1 MTESTIQLEKTKKYD
16 LPLSC
21 LDYTFIS
28 ECENIKELEKII
40 KVLRSGEEGFYP
52 DLEKAAVEK
61 LEKLNPKS
69 RILRKETPVL
79 RPGDLQKDEKNK
91 MEEDMQDF
99 LSAMKSKDGGSG
111 DTTLTGNRTLPPV
124 RKGQINLS
132 TKKQESKPEVKS
144 NKSSL
149 PRSYSDWDKIDVDKE
164 LDNIDQEEE
173 RKQKDQEEN
182 KNIRTNKK
190 IVDIS
195 TTVDSEGLSYDE
207 ICIRAGR
214 EKDKGNEAFKCNDYE
229 EALLYYTRSLS
240 LVQTANLYNNR
251 ALAYLKLEKWKEAVK
266 DCDEVLDE
274 EPDNIK
280 ALLRRSTAYLGL
292 KDVESA
298 ERDLNDIL
306 SLDENNKRAKEML
319 KESADLRKEAE
330 KQKKE
335 RKVKGRRMVIEE
347 TEGSDDE
354 TNHVNGTTPE
364 SNGANAKSK
373 IEEIPVHRQNGL
385 HEDPAARKNKGTA
398 QKVVEANVETN
409 KKKPDK
415 DIWSLD
421 EIENCVNINKDI
433 DLNAMGMGIVN
444 TETLPEKPPGFTN
457 NMRDSDEEFEEEIE
471 VEKPSGLTITEITD
485 EDENADTTSSKVESV
500 KQEDIQKQEK
510 EDWAKTGARPKTMSP
525 RQQSVS
531 SDSDDEKV
539 DRVSPETQPEVKVET
554 KPAETCSQAEGAYS
568 GRRVFK
574 QEKLPPNLVAVKE
587 EGSALFKTGQY
598 GKAILR
604 YTHLIDELE
613 KDEIDQQVNLSL
625 MYSNRAACYL
635 KTGHCKAA
643 ITDCQRSLDL
653 IPHTVKPLLRRAA
666 ACEHLEKYS
675 QAYVDYKHILSIDSS
690 VALALSGSSRCQNIL
705 QQLDGPTW
713 REKLPPMVTASS
725 CEIPEIILDS
735 TTSSPSVVPTESSPP
750 PEELPNPDLEFEECK
765 KLGNNHVQE
774 SEFNKAV
781 ECYNICIKLSPDN
794 PVGYTNRALCYLK
807 LNQPTEAA
815 SDCDKALELDS
826 TNCKALYRRGL
837 ANKMLKHYK
846 DCLQDLSQVLK
857 LDPKNKAAQKEFDAV
872 RKIYKEE
879 LIFIKENT
887 PPAEQTN
894 AKKKPRTIEEITA
907 DVKKVLEEAVPDTKP
922 ESKST
927 QKSSKANKTE
937 GAKSSSGTDS
947 RKSSEEP
954 QDTGKTFKNKKNK
967 GKNDEPLQT
976 ADNKFSTKA
985 PVLSKE
991 DEMQKIQEDLD
1002 WLEPKQPEAPL
1013 SKSAKRRAKA
1023 KAKKSGETV
1032 VEEEEAEVTKTE
1044 EKATKKEQTSSET
1057 QKSDSKSSKKD
1068 NKNGSETESK
1078 SSKKSKAD
1086 SKKSSESDTASKT
1099 VTDAQSPTDGA
1110 AQSKSTK
1117 KKKQKQGSKES
1128 SPVMGQ
1134 MQTSSID
1141 PKKIKATPYEFMT
1154 AWNSLKSSK
1163 QSEPYTDLLRQ
1174 VPPQE
1179 LPKVIT
1185 NKLEGPMLTMMLKCI
1200 HKDLVSKGENDLG
1213 YKMLHHLSTVPRFST
1228 VSMFLS
1234 AEDKKDI
1241 SSAFAKLEK
1250 STSTEFSSSDI
1261 EALKKSY
1268 NIK

>member
-1 MTESTIQLEKTKKYD
+1 MTDSAIQLEKTKKYD

-79 RPGDLQKDEKNK
+79 QPGDLQKDEKNK

-99 LSAMKSKDGGSG
+99 LSVMKSKDSGSG
-111 DTTLTGNRTLPPV
+111 DTTLTGNKTLPPV

-132 TKKQESKPEVKS
+132 TKKQETKPEVKS

-164 LDNIDQEEE
+164 LDNMDKEEE
-173 RKQKDQEEN
+173 RKQQEQEEN

-190 IVDIS
+190 VVDIS
-195 TTVDSEGLSYDE
+195 TKVDSEGLSYDE

-214 EKDKGNEAFKCNDYE
+214 EKDKGNEAFKCSDFE
-229 EALLYYTRSLS
+229 EAVLYYTRSLS

-251 ALAYLKLEKWKEAVK
+251 ALAYLKLEKWKEALE

-298 ERDLNDIL
+298 DRDLNDIAN
-306 SLDENNKRAKEML
+306 LDKNNKRAKDLL
-319 KESADLRKEAE
+319 KESADLRKQAE
-330 KQKKE
+330 NQKKE

-354 TNHVNGTTPE
+354 VNHVNGTTPE
-364 SNGANAKSK
+364 SNAVDAKTK
-373 IEEIPVHRQNGL
+373 IEEIPVHKQNGL
-385 HEDPAARKNKGTA
+385 HEDPAKKNTGTA
-398 QKVVEANVETN
+398 QKVVEAKVETN
-409 KKKPDK
+409 KKKPEK

-421 EIENCVNINKDI
+421 EIENCVNINSDI

-457 NMRDSDEEFEEEIE
+457 NSRDSEGEEEIE

-485 EDENADTTSSKVESV
+485 EDENADTTSTKVESV

-531 SDSDDEKV
+531 SDSDDEK
-539 DRVSPETQPEVKVET
+539 DDWVSPETQAEVKVET
-554 KPAETCSQAEGAYS
+554 KPAETFPQAEGAYS
-568 GRRVFK
+568 RRTVFK
-574 QEKLPPNLVAVKE
+574 QEKLPPNMVAVKE
-587 EGSALFKTGQY
+587 EGSALFRTGQY
-598 GKAILR
+598 PKAILR

-613 KDEIDQQVNLSL
+613 KDVIHQLVNLSL

-643 ITDCQRSLDL
+643 ITDCQRSLDI
-653 IPHTVKPLLRRAA
+653 IPHMVKPLLRRAA

-690 VALALSGSSRCQNIL
+690 VVLALSGASRCQNIL

-713 REKLPPMVTASS
+713 REKLPPMVTALSW
-725 CEIPEIILDS
+725 EIPEIILDG
-735 TTSSPSVVPTESSPP
+735 TTSSPSVLPSESSPP

-765 KLGNNHVQE
+765 KLGNSHVQK
-774 SEFNKAV
+774 SEFIKAV
-781 ECYNICIKLSPDN
+781 ECYNICIKQCPDN
-794 PVGYTNRALCYLK
+794 PVGYTNRAHCYLK
-807 LNQPTEAA
+807 LNQPAEAA
-815 SDCDKALELDS
+815 RDCDRAIELDS
-826 TNCKALYRRGL
+826 TNCKALYRRAL

-857 LDPKNKAAQKEFDAV
+857 LDPKNTAAQKEFDAV

-879 LIFIKENT
+879 LNFIKENT

-927 QKSSKANKTE
+927 QKSSKANRSE
-937 GAKSSSGTDS
+937 GAKSSSGRDS

-954 QDTGKTFKNKKNK
+954 TDTGRTFKNKKNK

-976 ADNKFSTKA
+976 TVNKSSAKS
-985 PVLSKE
+985 PVVSKE

-1023 KAKKSGETV
+1023 KAKKTGETV
-1032 VEEEEAEVTKTE
+1032 VEEEEAEVTKTDG
-1044 EKATKKEQTSSET
+1044 KATKKERTSSES
-1057 QKSDSKSSKKD
+1057 QKSDSKSLKKD
-1068 NKNGSETESK
+1068 SKNGSETESK

-1086 SKKSSESDTASKT
+1086 SKKSSESEASPKT
-1099 VTDAQSPTDGA
+1099 ETDAQSPTDSA

-1179 LPKVIT
+1179 LPKVLT
-1185 NKLEGPMLTMMLKCI
+1185 NKLEGPMLTTMLKCI
-1200 HKDLVSKGENDLG
+1200 HKDIVSKGENDLG

-1234 AEDKKDI
+1234 TEDIKDI

-1250 STSTEFSSSDI
+1250 SASTEFSSSDI
-1261 EALKKSY
+1261 EALKKAY